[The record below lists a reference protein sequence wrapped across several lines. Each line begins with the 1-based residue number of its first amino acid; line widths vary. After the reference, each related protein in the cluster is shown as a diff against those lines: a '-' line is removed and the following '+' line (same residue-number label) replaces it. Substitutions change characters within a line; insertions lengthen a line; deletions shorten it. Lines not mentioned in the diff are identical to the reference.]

1 MCVCV
6 FFYEGVVM
14 CILCIYYLNN
24 SNSVNCRIYNIV
36 ILLIYVVNDFIKLS
50 LNDRIDNLVYF
61 CNYDKLF

>member
-6 FFYEGVVM
+6 FFFEGVVM
-14 CILCIYYLNN
+14 CILGIYYLNN
-24 SNSVNCRIYNIV
+24 SNSVNCRIYNM
-36 ILLIYVVNDFIKLS
+36 VNDGKS

>member
-6 FFYEGVVM
+6 FFFEGVVM
-14 CILCIYYLNN
+14 CILCIFYLNN
-24 SNSVNCRIYNIV
+24 SNSVNCRIYNM
-36 ILLIYVVNDFIKLS
+36 VNDFIKLS